1 MIFFRKFAKKVRN
14 YEQFIPRYHFS
25 SMARKQSSNKIS
37 SDALQR
43 AVQPKTGKQSDFF
56 ERVWEVARQVPFG
69 RVTTYGAIAEALGA
83 KSSSRMVGW
92 AMNAVD
98 GAHRATDIPAHRVIN
113 RNGELSGKHHFAT
126 PTLMRELL
134 EAEGVEFVGEAVNLA
149 KHLWKPPVEE

>member
-1 MIFFRKFAKKVRN
+1 
-14 YEQFIPRYHFS
+14 
-25 SMARKQSSNKIS
+25 MARKQSSSKIS

-98 GAHRATDIPAHRVIN
+98 STHRATDIPAHRVIN

-134 EAEGVEFVGEAVNLA
+134 EAEGVEFVGDAVNLA

>member
-1 MIFFRKFAKKVRN
+1 
-14 YEQFIPRYHFS
+14 
-25 SMARKQSSNKIS
+25 MARKQSSSKIS
-37 SDALQR
+37 SDAFQR

-98 GAHRATDIPAHRVIN
+98 STHRATDIPAHRVIN

-134 EAEGVEFVGEAVNLA
+134 EAEGVEFVGDAVNLA

>member
-1 MIFFRKFAKKVRN
+1 
-14 YEQFIPRYHFS
+14 
-25 SMARKQSSNKIS
+25 MARKQSSNKIG

-56 ERVWEVARQVPFG
+56 ERVWDVARQVPFG

-98 GAHRATDIPAHRVIN
+98 STHRATDIPAHRVIN
-113 RNGELSGKHHFAT
+113 RNGELSGKQHFAT